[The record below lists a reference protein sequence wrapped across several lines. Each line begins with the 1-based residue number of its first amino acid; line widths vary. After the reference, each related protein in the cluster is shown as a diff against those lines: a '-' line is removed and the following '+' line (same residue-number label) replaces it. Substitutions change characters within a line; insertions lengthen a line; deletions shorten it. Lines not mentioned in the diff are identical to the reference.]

1 MRPAGARNKVRSAV
15 LLGTSSTVLG
25 MVTAGHA
32 QEQGPTIDEVVVTAT
47 RRDTAIQDIPY
58 SISAISAASLEDN
71 HIQSLSDLTKMIA
84 GVSFVDSGPGS
95 RSNIVLRGVNA
106 NATNQQGNGGPLR
119 TVSPVSTYI
128 GETPLF
134 LSLQIDDIE
143 RVEVL
148 RGPQGTLYGSGSL
161 AGTVRFIPKKP
172 DLSGFH
178 ASVEGDVGTMSETDQ
193 LNRFASGMVNIAL
206 NPSMGFR
213 VAAGYEHYA
222 GFIDENYIVKL
233 GPASTAINSPVGIPV
248 SADPNNPIFGGLVFS
263 PRQNANDANLWH
275 VRASFLFK
283 PDEDFSALLT
293 YYHQVDDSNGVQAHS
308 PGFRGSVDTPP
319 ADNPYYSADYPVL
332 YPTGGT
338 VFPPNRNYDANDSFL
353 LQQRR
358 HADLASADLS
368 YAFGFATVT
377 SSTSY
382 YKDVGHNVV
391 DGTGLLT
398 LYPDFY
404 GFIPRMVDYETTSDE
419 EKGVVEELRLVSN
432 SGSRF
437 DYVLGL
443 FYQKIDSDIGEL
455 QWVPGQTYFGGLV
468 GYPGAN
474 ADTLGDVNVI
484 GSTHTSFKDRAV
496 FGELT
501 YHLTG
506 AWQITG
512 GLREFKQDF
521 SIRNSTAFPFCGPAC
536 SSIDDNLGT
545 TLTDKGYSV
554 TSHISKVN
562 TSYRISEAA
571 NVYFNY
577 AEGFR
582 RGGANGLPVSGPF
595 AGNPALLV
603 YRPDKTRNFE
613 IGAKGAVGAMR
624 YSAALFYINW
634 NDFQVDA
641 TSIAAASAIA
651 VNGGKA
657 RSKGVELELS
667 GDIVHGLSYQLGY
680 SYARAQVASD
690 FTVYDLNTSGQL
702 VGLVTSKSGDP
713 LPNAPRS
720 SVTAALDYTQPA
732 PFLTNWTLR
741 WHVDGNYRSSTLS
754 QLVSTNP
761 DNPPPF
767 RIPGFSMW
775 GASLNLASAG
785 GLYTS
790 LYVQN
795 LFNTVGETG
804 GQDRGA
810 VGIRAEQFYVSR
822 PRTVG
827 LKVGYSF

>member
-1 MRPAGARNKVRSAV
+1 MKVRSALV
-15 LLGTSSTVLG
+15 VGTSTTLLGLITS
-25 MVTAGHA
+25 A
-32 QEQGPTIDEVVVTAT
+32 QADEPGPTIDEVVVSAT
-47 RRDTAIQDIPY
+47 RRDTSIQDIPY
-58 SISAISAASLEDN
+58 SISAISATTLQDN
-71 HIQSLSDLTKMIA
+71 HVQSLSDLTKMIA
-84 GVSFVDSGPGS
+84 GVSFVDSGPAS
-95 RSNIVLRGVNA
+95 RSNIVLRGINA
-106 NATNQQGNGGPLR
+106 NATNQQGNSGPLS

-134 LSLQIDDIE
+134 LSLQIDDLE

-172 DLSGFH
+172 DLTGFH
-178 ASVEGDVGTMSETDQ
+178 ASVEGDLSGMEETDQ
-193 LNRFASGMVNIAL
+193 LNRSASAMVNIPITSTTA
-206 NPSMGFR
+206 FR
-213 VAAGYEHYA
+213 VSAGYQHYA

-233 GPASTAINSPVGIPV
+233 GAPSTAVHSPVGIPV
-248 SADPNNPIFGGLVFS
+248 PADPNNPIFSGLVFS
-263 PRQNANDANLWH
+263 PLQNANDANLWH
-275 VRASFLFK
+275 VRASFLFQ
-283 PDEDFSALLT
+283 PNDDFSALFA

-308 PGFRGSVDTPP
+308 PNFGGSVDTPP
-319 ADNPYYSADYPVL
+319 ADNPYYSAQYPVL

-338 VFPPNRNYDANDSFL
+338 VFPHNQEYDANDSFL
-353 LQQRR
+353 LEQRR
-358 HADLASADLS
+358 HADLASLDLS
-368 YAFGFATVT
+368 YSLGFATLN
-377 SSTSY
+377 SSPSY

-419 EKGVVEELRLVSN
+419 EKGFVQELRLVSR
-432 SGSRF
+432 SGGKF
-437 DYVLGL
+437 DYVAGL
-443 FYQKIDSDIGEL
+443 FYQKIDSTTGEM

-468 GYPGAN
+468 GYAGAN

-484 GSTHTSFKDRAV
+484 GSTSTQFKDRAA

-501 YHLTG
+501 YHITD
-506 AWQITG
+506 AWQVTG

-521 SIRNSTAFPFCGPAC
+521 SLADSTAFPFCGPAC
-536 SSIDDNLGT
+536 SNIDDQLGT
-545 TLTDKGYSV
+545 TLTEKGYSV
-554 TSHISKVN
+554 KDHISKLN
-562 TSYRISEAA
+562 TSYKVSDTL
-571 NVYFNY
+571 NTYFNY

-603 YRPDKTRNFE
+603 YQPDKTKNFE
-613 IGAKGAVGAMR
+613 VGAKGVVEGIR

-634 NDFQVDA
+634 DNFQVDA
-641 TSIAAASAIA
+641 TSIAAASQIA

-657 RSKGVELELS
+657 HSKGVELEVD
-667 GDIVHGLSYQLGY
+667 GDIIRHLTYQLCY
-680 SYARAQVASD
+680 SYARAQVARD
-690 FTVYDLNTSGQL
+690 FTVYDLDTSGQL
-702 VGLVTSKSGDP
+702 VGLVTSKAGDP
-713 LPNAPRS
+713 LPNAPRNS
-720 SVTAALDYTQPA
+720 ATAALDYTHPA
-732 PFLTNWTLR
+732 PFSRDWSLR
-741 WHVDGNYRSSTLS
+741 WHLDASYRSATLS

-767 RIPGFSMW
+767 QIPGFSIW
-775 GASLNLASAG
+775 DASVNLANSG

-795 LFNTVGETG
+795 LFNALGETG
-804 GQDRGA
+804 GTDRGV
-810 VGIRAEQFYVSR
+810 VGIRAEQFYISR